1 MAVCETHQRHF
12 YLDREALQQGAA
24 MSHSLGPPANNESS
38 LSVHPDSIVGQRCP
52 NGPGGTL
59 CNSASS
65 PSPSTAAQTIIPA
78 WSTDVPVWNAP
89 QRRIWP
95 KMVLPCRNPSAALR
109 RLPRRT
115 LQALPAS
122 NHQQWAHEMQPL
134 ARPTYLGGPKK
145 RASFFEAPAGIQGG
159 EEEGQS
165 KKNPLTNPVRL
176 CYRTSDHACMAC
188 LASSL

>member
-1 MAVCETHQRHF
+1 MSPTAMV
-12 YLDREALQQGAA
+12 LVDRIYHNRPIALVWSNA
-24 MSHSLGPPANNESS
+24 
-38 LSVHPDSIVGQRCP
+38 LSVLPRNSPKSQSMDSS
-52 NGPGGTL
+52 GTL

-122 NHQQWAHEMQPL
+122 NHQQWVHEMQPL

-145 RASFFEAPAGIQGG
+145 RASLPEAPAGIQGG